1 LGAIIR
7 LYETAQATNF
17 VISGMYT
24 RDEISKQKQA
34 FWTAFGRYM
43 QPVLSAEGEPV
54 SWLNY
59 KTGVA
64 GIHFKMDA
72 DRDHAVIMI
81 QLSHSDDGTRQ
92 LQYTQFLSLKPMLY
106 EALGEEDWV
115 WQQAT
120 QDPQGKP
127 ISSISKTITGVN
139 IHQQSDWATIIS
151 FLKPRVI
158 ALDEFW
164 SMARYSF
171 EGLG

>member
-1 LGAIIR
+1 
-7 LYETAQATNF
+7 
-17 VISGMYT
+17 MYT